1 MRLSIFVLLLLLVP
15 TASAFE
21 DTQISTPSQWALDD
35 VYNLISDSI
44 ERISNYMSDLLDGL
58 IDTILYP
65 FKLVISICVNIYN
78 QIAQAISA
86 FISAI
91 TSVMQNLYM
100 LVYSGLAIL
109 LPAQYIPLVMIVIPI
124 IVVLR
129 IYFLLR
135 GSK

>member
-1 MRLSIFVLLLLLVP
+1 MRLSLFVLLLLLVP
-15 TASAFE
+15 TASALE
-21 DTQISTPSQWALDD
+21 DTQISTPSQLALDD

-44 ERISNYMSDLLDGL
+44 KRISNYMSDLLNGL
-58 IDTILYP
+58 IDSILYP

-109 LPAQYIPLVMIVIPI
+109 LPRSEERRVGKECRL
-124 IVVLR
+124 
-129 IYFLLR
+129 
-135 GSK
+135 